1 MITGQSLVELSL
13 QLGVN
18 SVAIPDFGSGR
29 TRSSNRV
36 DSKSHFLTLPLLLR
50 GARPY
55 CRLYVSATSTCNGNL
70 LRPPL
75 RPQGQFGP
83 AQAGPYHAPYIHPHT
98 TGSRPPVLPGPAR
111 ARRAQLDC
119 LRKSGQVRA
128 GLDHHDNPD
137 WSGTVWAGPALPDRT
152 DRTRRARETLGRPRS
167 FRAGGVQTE
176 FDSKLGRRRA
186 ELNRSRCTK
195 AKLTRSCDGVATEG
209 D

>member
-18 SVAIPDFGSGR
+18 SIVIPDFGSGR

-55 CRLYVSATSTCNGNL
+55 CRLYLSATSTCNGIP

-83 AQAGPYHAPYIHPHT
+83 AQAGPYHSPYTHPHT
-98 TGSRPPVLPGPAR
+98 TGSRPPGLPGPAR
-111 ARRAQLDC
+111 ARPAQLDRC
-119 LRKSGQVRA
+119 ASPDRCGSARTITTTRTGPGRSGPVQPCR
-128 GLDHHDNPD
+128 
-137 WSGTVWAGPALPDRT
+137 TEQTGPAVQ
-152 DRTRRARETLGRPRS
+152 GRPWDGRAHSELGAFKRS
-167 FRAGGVQTE
+167 
-176 FDSKLGRRRA
+176 SI
-186 ELNRSRCTK
+186 
-195 AKLTRSCDGVATEG
+195 
-209 D
+209 